1 MSRIAYI
8 ISAYKDAPHLA
19 RLVAALDDR
28 ADFYVHIDLNAD
40 IHPFE
45 EALGDKVT
53 FVPRHRISWGGWE
66 QVEYQKEL
74 LAAVLHSGIPY
85 TRVVCLSGQDYP
97 LWSNNAI
104 HRYFEEH
111 QDTEFIG
118 GFNLTHCT
126 VKQQLHKITHYHP
139 FRDLPWKSIWWK
151 NKLIVASRKLVQ
163 ILPIRKAP
171 FAPLEGKQADVY
183 FGSDYWAITLPCARY
198 VYEKLCTEEKLVK
211 YFRTSFVPSEL
222 CIQTIVFNSPFAS
235 KGLLLEGEYPG
246 LTRLTP
252 LHYIDYGASIR
263 VMTLEDLPVLQ
274 QSGKM
279 FCRKVVSG
287 ESDTLIENSSPISQK
302 KIEMESAPFNYYHY
316 FCRHQSKMVS
326 MVKQYTP
333 EELTQLHQVLYEIL
347 EEIVR
352 ICDKHNIPYFVI
364 GGTAIGALYDKAIL
378 PWDDDIDIGMKR
390 EDYNKFLQIAS
401 QELREPYFLSWIH
414 TDPHSPYYFA
424 KVKKNNTL
432 FVEEMFK
439 DVPMHQGIF
448 VDIFPFDRIP
458 NNKLLRK
465 IQYEA
470 VNFLKCC
477 LMGKEVWLWKH
488 FGKCQISNPT
498 NRGAVACLLNRIVD
512 MTLSKKTIYR
522 LMVIMQSCFNSWKT
536 LYYNNVITTTDHV
549 LETSLNHLQPIKFGP
564 LYLKAPDGLENF
576 LRYNYPTLHRYTE
589 EEQDKINNHYPAV
602 LSFNIPNDHIATS

>member
-1 MSRIAYI
+1 
-8 ISAYKDAPHLA
+8 
-19 RLVAALDDR
+19 
-28 ADFYVHIDLNAD
+28 
-40 IHPFE
+40 
-45 EALGDKVT
+45 
-53 FVPRHRISWGGWE
+53 
-66 QVEYQKEL
+66 
-74 LAAVLHSGIPY
+74 
-85 TRVVCLSGQDYP
+85 
-97 LWSNNAI
+97 
-104 HRYFEEH
+104 
-111 QDTEFIG
+111 
-118 GFNLTHCT
+118 
-126 VKQQLHKITHYHP
+126 
-139 FRDLPWKSIWWK
+139 
-151 NKLIVASRKLVQ
+151 
-163 ILPIRKAP
+163 
-171 FAPLEGKQADVY
+171 
-183 FGSDYWAITLPCARY
+183 
-198 VYEKLCTEEKLVK
+198 
-211 YFRTSFVPSEL
+211 
-222 CIQTIVFNSPFAS
+222 
-235 KGLLLEGEYPG
+235 
-246 LTRLTP
+246 
-252 LHYIDYGASIR
+252 
-263 VMTLEDLPVLQ
+263 
-274 QSGKM
+274 
-279 FCRKVVSG
+279 
-287 ESDTLIENSSPISQK
+287 
-302 KIEMESAPFNYYHY
+302 
-316 FCRHQSKMVS
+316 MVS

-448 VDIFPFDRIP
+448 VEIFPFDRIP

>member
-1 MSRIAYI
+1 M
-8 ISAYKDAPHLA
+8 
-19 RLVAALDDR
+19 
-28 ADFYVHIDLNAD
+28 
-40 IHPFE
+40 
-45 EALGDKVT
+45 
-53 FVPRHRISWGGWE
+53 
-66 QVEYQKEL
+66 
-74 LAAVLHSGIPY
+74 
-85 TRVVCLSGQDYP
+85 
-97 LWSNNAI
+97 
-104 HRYFEEH
+104 
-111 QDTEFIG
+111 
-118 GFNLTHCT
+118 
-126 VKQQLHKITHYHP
+126 
-139 FRDLPWKSIWWK
+139 
-151 NKLIVASRKLVQ
+151 
-163 ILPIRKAP
+163 
-171 FAPLEGKQADVY
+171 
-183 FGSDYWAITLPCARY
+183 
-198 VYEKLCTEEKLVK
+198 
-211 YFRTSFVPSEL
+211 
-222 CIQTIVFNSPFAS
+222 
-235 KGLLLEGEYPG
+235 
-246 LTRLTP
+246 
-252 LHYIDYGASIR
+252 
-263 VMTLEDLPVLQ
+263 
-274 QSGKM
+274 
-279 FCRKVVSG
+279 
-287 ESDTLIENSSPISQK
+287 
-302 KIEMESAPFNYYHY
+302 
-316 FCRHQSKMVS
+316 
-326 MVKQYTP
+326 KQYTP

-390 EDYNKFLQIAS
+390 DDYNKFLRIAS
-401 QELREPYFLSWIH
+401 KELKEPYFLSWIH

-458 NNKLLRK
+458 DNKLLRK

-512 MTLSKKTIYR
+512 MALSKKTIYR

-602 LSFNIPNDHIATS
+602 LSFNIQNDHIATAPVALFVYNRLHNTRQTIEHLKKNKLAKYTPLYIFSDGGKNDTSWKKVYELRNYLHTVSGFKEVHIVERTENFYLEKNIIEGIAYVLQRHDAVIVLEDDICTSPVFLEYMNNALNKYADIPQVMHIAGFTNLDIPQQGDIYFTPHMSGWGWATWKDRWQHFVHFTSRQEALRGMTAHDLNKLEYGGNFRCLHSLDKTPIPWDICWEITIYKQKGLCLCPTHTLIKNIGIGRGTHFNSKRLFGWYEYDRPYRTESITLDDIPIKENNSIETLYAQALKDHGMRYNLLGKMVRRIYLKVKAMKKISS

>member
-1 MSRIAYI
+1 
-8 ISAYKDAPHLA
+8 
-19 RLVAALDDR
+19 
-28 ADFYVHIDLNAD
+28 
-40 IHPFE
+40 
-45 EALGDKVT
+45 
-53 FVPRHRISWGGWE
+53 
-66 QVEYQKEL
+66 
-74 LAAVLHSGIPY
+74 
-85 TRVVCLSGQDYP
+85 
-97 LWSNNAI
+97 
-104 HRYFEEH
+104 
-111 QDTEFIG
+111 
-118 GFNLTHCT
+118 
-126 VKQQLHKITHYHP
+126 
-139 FRDLPWKSIWWK
+139 
-151 NKLIVASRKLVQ
+151 
-163 ILPIRKAP
+163 
-171 FAPLEGKQADVY
+171 
-183 FGSDYWAITLPCARY
+183 
-198 VYEKLCTEEKLVK
+198 
-211 YFRTSFVPSEL
+211 
-222 CIQTIVFNSPFAS
+222 
-235 KGLLLEGEYPG
+235 
-246 LTRLTP
+246 
-252 LHYIDYGASIR
+252 
-263 VMTLEDLPVLQ
+263 
-274 QSGKM
+274 
-279 FCRKVVSG
+279 
-287 ESDTLIENSSPISQK
+287 
-302 KIEMESAPFNYYHY
+302 
-316 FCRHQSKMVS
+316 MVS

-424 KVKKNNTL
+424 KVKKN
-432 FVEEMFK
+432 
-439 DVPMHQGIF
+439 
-448 VDIFPFDRIP
+448 
-458 NNKLLRK
+458 
-465 IQYEA
+465 
-470 VNFLKCC
+470 
-477 LMGKEVWLWKH
+477 
-488 FGKCQISNPT
+488 KCQISNPT